1 MHSDIWTEIST
12 NLEKRGY
19 KGQIVTTHRL
29 NELQEEIE
37 NRYRQGQLDEEFYRD
52 ELTRFDF
59 QPPAALPNSKSLIV
73 VAVPQPQIQVLFNR
87 NGKVFPLSIPPTY
100 FHHPNKEVE
109 TLLSGVLTPQG
120 YRISGSI
127 LPLKLLAVHS
137 GLGGYGRNNICY
149 VSGMG
154 SFHRLMAFYSDLP
167 CGENHW
173 HEAEM
178 AEDCRN
184 CDICRQ
190 SCPTSDIPSERFLLH
205 AERCLTFHNE
215 KPVDVPF
222 PAWIK
227 PSWHNSLVGC
237 MTCQLACPQN
247 RDFLNWVEPLGEF
260 SEEETAILL
269 TKTPLDRLP
278 VALAKKLEQ
287 FELTYIFDV
296 FPRNLS
302 VLLNQ

>member
-12 NLEKRGY
+12 ELEKRGY
-19 KGQIVTTHRL
+19 KGQIVPVHHL
-29 NELQEEIE
+29 AALQEEIG
-37 NRYRQGQLDEEFYRD
+37 NKHRQGELDEEVRMD
-52 ELTRFDF
+52 LLKFDF
-59 QPPAALPNSKSLIV
+59 RPPAALPNAESLIV
-73 VAVPQPQIQVLFNR
+73 VAVPQPQIQVLFSR
-87 NGKVFPLSIPPTY
+87 NGKVFPVIIPPTY

-109 TLLSGVLTPQG
+109 TLLTGILAPQG
-120 YRISGSI
+120 YRIAGSV
-127 LPLKLLAVHS
+127 LPLKLLAVRS
-137 GLGGYGRNNICY
+137 GLARYGRNNICY
-149 VSGMG
+149 TPGMG

-167 CGENHW
+167 CPADHW
-173 HEAEM
+173 QEAEIT
-178 AEDCRN
+178 ESCQN
-184 CDICRQ
+184 CDICQQ
-190 SCPTSDIPSERFLLH
+190 SCPTSAIPSDRFLIH

-222 PAWIK
+222 PDWIN

-237 MTCQLACPQN
+237 MTCQTVCPQN
-247 RDFLNWVEPLGEF
+247 RDFLNWVERWVEF

-269 TKTPLDRLP
+269 IKTPLDRLP

-287 FELTYIFDV
+287 FDLTYIFDI